1 LANKYPPNVGTVTLF
16 YDAFRTPVAVPDRYR
31 PSINLLGVQASNK
44 IIAADGTRYF
54 DNATGRLDFDIN
66 PDPSIFGSFLE
77 SGPIFQSS
85 TAYGRSGP
93 GAPTNQKLSFRHP
106 SSTLRVVYY
115 DGHVET
121 MKQKQAWTDATP
133 WYPGGSI
140 YNGTSGTVESQAF
153 HTNGQVL
160 P

>member
-1 LANKYPPNVGTVTLF
+1 
-16 YDAFRTPVAVPDRYR
+16 
-31 PSINLLGVQASNK
+31 
-44 IIAADGTRYF
+44 
-54 DNATGRLDFDIN
+54 
-66 PDPSIFGSFLE
+66 
-77 SGPIFQSS
+77 
-85 TAYGRSGP
+85 
-93 GAPTNQKLSFRHP
+93 
-106 SSTLRVVYY
+106 
-115 DGHVET
+115 